1 MKITRP
7 FLGLTIVAICLF
19 FSCSNDSSNPTDTET
34 ITDDFSYTTVNDNGE
49 INAIGNN
56 SGKITL
62 SSKFNGLTATPI
74 NLNTICS
81 NTNSIF
87 LIEHKPPLDK
97 LYIFDKSSKTTTSK
111 TLSYPDEITG
121 FEPLMFVLEWNES
134 KSMLYGI
141 IASNPYSE
149 TNNVNY
155 FVTINP
161 STYEVQY
168 SGISFLQKNIYSTFS
183 NGSKLYCTS
192 YTDNVFEINP
202 DENTAT
208 AIPLNGTKIPL
219 ISTVMY
225 SNSIAYGLKVNTST
239 FIFNP
244 VSINTATN
252 TYLDLLLNENY
263 KAVNYKG
270 KGYIDKTNNQYIN
283 LVSKNNQLGILKHNI
298 LSNTSEFIPAT
309 TNITNYNINTVIIE

>member
-87 LIEHKPPLDK
+87 LIEHKSPLDK
-97 LYIFDKSSKTTTSK
+97 LYVFDKNSKTTTSK

-121 FEPLMFVLEWNES
+121 FEPLMFVLEWNKS

-168 SGISFLQKNIYSTFS
+168 SGISFLQKTFI
-183 NGSKLYCTS
+183 LH
-192 YTDNVFEINP
+192 
-202 DENTAT
+202 
-208 AIPLNGTKIPL
+208 L
-219 ISTVMY
+219 VMDL
-225 SNSIAYGLKVNTST
+225 NSIAQVIPITFLKL
-239 FIFNP
+239 ILMK
-244 VSINTATN
+244 IQLQQ
-252 TYLDLLLNENY
+252 YL
-263 KAVNYKG
+263 
-270 KGYIDKTNNQYIN
+270 
-283 LVSKNNQLGILKHNI
+283 
-298 LSNTSEFIPAT
+298 
-309 TNITNYNINTVIIE
+309 